1 MTRVRTVIV
10 EDSPT
15 ARLLLEHIVSGDPR
29 LSLVASLPSAE
40 ALLERLESLAPD
52 VISLDVRLP
61 GMNGLEATL
70 EIMRR
75 RPTPVV
81 VVAADAADQRVAMGA
96 LRAGALSVLEK
107 PPAPG
112 QPAHAAAARRLCDQL
127 VLMSRVKV
135 VRQVIR
141 RELDFGLDGPR
152 AVPAAAPPPR
162 APGPFKALG
171 LVASTG
177 GPGALAEV
185 LAGLGPGF
193 PLPVLLVQHIGARFL
208 DGFAAWLG
216 QQGGMPVAVAR
227 HGAPATPGMAH
238 VAPGDRHL
246 RLSGGRLELSADP
259 PVDGQ
264 RPSGTVL
271 LRSIAADAGAG
282 GIGVVLT
289 GMGSDGA
296 AGLADLS
303 RAGGY
308 AVAEDA
314 STAIVNGMPAA
325 ALAAG
330 PVHAQLPLPAIAPHI
345 RHLVGRAGTED
356 PT

>member
-40 ALLERLESLAPD
+40 ALLDRLESLAPD

-112 QPAHAAAARRLCDQL
+112 QPAFAAAARRLCDQL
-127 VLMSRVKV
+127 VLMSKVKV

-152 AVPAAAPPPR
+152 PAPPAAPPRP
-162 APGPFKALG
+162 AGPFKALG

-185 LAGLGPGF
+185 LAGLGPDF

-216 QQGGMPVAVAR
+216 QQVGMPVAVAA
-227 HGAPATPGMAH
+227 HGAPALAGTAH

-246 RLSGGRLELSADP
+246 RLSGGRLELSADAA
-259 PVDGQ
+259 VDGQ

-271 LRSIAADAGAG
+271 LHSIAAAAGTG
-282 GIGVVLT
+282 GIGVVMT

-296 AGLADLS
+296 GGLAALS

-308 AVAEDA
+308 AVIEDP
-314 STAIVNGMPAA
+314 STAVVYGMPAA

-345 RHLVGRAGTED
+345 RQLVARAGTED
-356 PT
+356 LP